1 MRVKPYKGKDKFI
14 FFSYSHKDIGEVLE
28 IIGHL
33 QRNGYNVWFDEGI
46 DPGTEWDDNIALH
59 IELCSYYIAYV
70 TNNYV
75 DSQNCRDELNYA
87 RDLEKDRLM
96 IYGEDADLPRG
107 MKMRMNRL
115 QAICKYRYRDQE
127 DFYEKLYNTHGL
139 EACRNKTE
147 EQPAVEEVAES
158 TAEEKEK
165 AILSLKE
172 RLRDLLGDA
181 QSDNAGADTTKKID
195 KFYKQYRKNEEFQ
208 RKLDEEYEKL
218 KRGAD
223 SSISGNETDED
234 IEVGDCVLFG
244 SYKQD
249 NAASNGKEDIEWL
262 VLARSGS
269 NVLVVSKYALDNQPY
284 NAMLTYTTW
293 ETSTIRKWL
302 NSDFFNTA
310 FTDEEKSMIRSVAV
324 SADKNPACNTPQG
337 NDTTDKVF
345 LLSIAEA
352 NKYFST
358 DDDRQCQGT
367 AYCYEKG
374 ASKDDNGNC
383 WWWLRSS
390 GVTSHHA
397 ADVDYDGSVY
407 DHGDFVN
414 NTYGAVRPAIWIN
427 LDA

>member
-14 FFSYSHKDIGEVLE
+14 FFSYSHKDIKEVLE

-70 TNNYV
+70 TTNFV

-96 IYGEDADLPRG
+96 IYGEDVDLPRG

-115 QAICKYRYRDQE
+115 QAIYKYRYRDQE
-127 DFYEKLYNTHGL
+127 DFYEKLYNAQGL

-147 EQPAVEEVAES
+147 EHPAVEEVVES

-172 RLRDLLGDA
+172 RLRDLLGDYQNDDA
-181 QSDNAGADTTKKID
+181 
-195 KFYKQYRKNEEFQ
+195 
-208 RKLDEEYEKL
+208 
-218 KRGAD
+218 
-223 SSISGNETDED
+223 ETDDD

-249 NAASNGKEDIEWL
+249 NAASNGKEDIAWL

-269 NVLVVSKYALDNQPY
+269 NVLVASKYALDNQPY
-284 NAMLTYTTW
+284 NTAYCDVAW

-310 FTDEEKSMIRSVAV
+310 FTEEEKRMIRSVAV
-324 SADKNPACNTPQG
+324 SADKNPAYDTPQG
-337 NDTTDKVF
+337 NNTTDKVF
-345 LLSIAEA
+345 LLSITEA

-358 DDDRQCQGT
+358 DDARQCQGT

-374 ASKDDNGNC
+374 ASKDGIGNC
-383 WWWLRSS
+383 WWWLRSP
-390 GVTSHHA
+390 GVTSYHA
-397 ADVDYDGSVY
+397 ADVDYDGSIYV
-407 DHGDFVN
+407 HGDFVN